1 MEVYRISKC
10 NYINDLSGTGAS
22 LYPGRWNSKNVRMLY
37 TAQSASLATL
47 ETVVHI
53 AGMRLSA
60 AYCMIVLQIPN
71 ELIAAVLPDELPSNW
86 NAYPAPEAL
95 RTIGD
100 RFIQSNTHLAL
111 KVPSAIVPD
120 DYNFLLN
127 PLHLEFHRVKILQQR
142 TYNFDGRLVR

>member
-1 MEVYRISKC
+1 
-10 NYINDLSGTGAS
+10 
-22 LYPGRWNSKNVRMLY
+22 MLY